1 MSNFNSLEAI
11 ETLRRRLESI
21 RHDLGSMSDYLD
33 RGNPTPEEV
42 QKTKASMLAQ
52 KAQADALESELIIM
66 VNRYRQEQPE
76 LIVQWVA
83 IHQAI
88 FQELN
93 AYFEAHQEE
102 DVYNYRLEKYVTA
115 KAIEEWEKV
124 KSGEADFVINNS
136 YVMKNRQAIIHKHFG
151 F

>member
-1 MSNFNSLEAI
+1 MSNLDSLEAI
-11 ETLRRRLESI
+11 ETLRRQLESI
-21 RHDLGSMSDYLD
+21 RHELGSMSDYLD
-33 RGNPTPEEV
+33 RGNPTPDEAE
-42 QKTKASMLAQ
+42 KTKASMLAQ
-52 KAQADALESELIIM
+52 KTQAEDLESQLITM

-76 LIVQWVA
+76 LVVQWVT

-93 AYFEAHQEE
+93 AYFEAHQKE
-102 DVYNYRLEKYVTA
+102 DVYSYRLERYVTA
-115 KAIEEWEKV
+115 QAIEEWEKV